1 MQKAVLSRA
10 ELSHLMADPQIE
22 KLLIVQH
29 RDVSLLKI
37 EQDLA
42 RIPIERG
49 LVEAE
54 IAAEEANIEAA
65 RQSLISKE
73 VARKDLDIE
82 VQSKEGALRRFRT
95 QQAEVKKNDE
105 YQALTHQIEQTEAD
119 ISSLEEREIE
129 LMLDID
135 TVKEEFEAEKAVILV
150 RIEAQRKEIALLT
163 EREGNLNAS
172 VDQARAEVAE
182 SRVGVDTDYLEQY
195 DRVKKMVKRAPYLA
209 KVEAHKCGGCHL
221 RVSNEVSRGAQDSGE
236 PHFCDQCARM
246 VYA

>member
-1 MQKAVLSRA
+1 
-10 ELSHLMADPQIE
+10 MADPQIE

-42 RIPIERG
+42 RIPIERAA
-49 LVEAE
+49 VEAE
-54 IAAEEANIEAA
+54 IVSEAANMEAA
-65 RQSLISKE
+65 RQSLIAKE
-73 VARKDLDIE
+73 VARKDLDVE
-82 VQSKEGALRRFRT
+82 VKSKEAALLRFRT

-119 ISSLEEREIE
+119 ISSLEEQEIE
-129 LMLDID
+129 LMLEID
-135 TVKEEFEAEKAVILV
+135 TVKEGFEAEKAVIES
-150 RIEAQRKEIALLT
+150 RIEAQRAAIALLN
-163 EREGNLNAS
+163 EREKHLNVS
-172 VDQARAEVAE
+172 VEAARAEVAE
-182 SRVGVDTDYLEQY
+182 SRVGMDANYLEQY

-209 KVEAHKCGGCHL
+209 KVEGHKCGGCHL
-221 RVSNEVSRGAQDSGE
+221 RVSNEVSRGAQDAGE

>member
-1 MQKAVLSRA
+1 
-10 ELSHLMADPQIE
+10 MADPQIE

-54 IAAEEANIEAA
+54 IAIEEANVEAA
-65 RQSLISKE
+65 RQSLVSKE
-73 VARKDLDIE
+73 LARKDLDME
-82 VQSKEGALRRFRT
+82 VQSKEGVLRRFRT

-135 TVKEEFEAEKAVILV
+135 TAKEEFEVEKAAILV

-163 EREGNLNAS
+163 EREGNLKAS
-172 VDQARAEVAE
+172 VDQARAGVADA
-182 SRVGVDTDYLEQY
+182 RVGLNVDYLEQY
-195 DRVKKMVKRAPYLA
+195 DRVKKMVKRPPYLA

-221 RVSNEVSRGAQDSGE
+221 RVSNEVSRGALNSGE
-236 PHFCDQCARM
+236 PHYCDQCARM

>member
-1 MQKAVLSRA
+1 
-10 ELSHLMADPQIE
+10 MADPQIE

-49 LVEAE
+49 MVESE
-54 IAAEEANIEAA
+54 IASEEANIEAA
-65 RQSLISKE
+65 RQALISKE
-73 VARKDLDIE
+73 LQRKEIDVD
-82 VQSKEGALRRFRT
+82 VQAKEGALLRFRT
-95 QQAEVKKNDE
+95 QQVEVKKNDE

-119 ISSLEEREIE
+119 ISTLEEREIE

-135 TVKEEFEAEKAVILV
+135 TAKQEFDAEKAVILV
-150 RIEAQRKEIALLT
+150 RIEVQRQEIGLLT
-163 EREGNLNAS
+163 EREGNLNVS
-172 VDQARAEVAE
+172 VSAARAEVAG
-182 SRVGVDTDYLEQY
+182 SRVGVDADYLEQY
-195 DRVKKMVKRAPYLA
+195 DRVKKMVKRPPYLA
-209 KVEAHKCGGCHL
+209 PIEAHKCGGCHL
-221 RVSNEVSRGAQDSGE
+221 RVSNEISRGAQDAGE

>member
-1 MQKAVLSRA
+1 
-10 ELSHLMADPQIE
+10 MADPQIE

-49 LVEAE
+49 MVESE
-54 IAAEEANIEAA
+54 IASEQANIEAA
-65 RQSLISKE
+65 RQALISKE
-73 VARKDLDIE
+73 LQRKEIDVD
-82 VQSKEGALRRFRT
+82 VQAKEGALLRFRT

-119 ISSLEEREIE
+119 ISTLEEREIE

-135 TVKEEFEAEKAVILV
+135 TAKQEFEAEKAVIEV
-150 RIEAQRKEIALLT
+150 RIEAQRQEIALLT
-163 EREGNLNAS
+163 EREGNLSAS
-172 VDQARAEVAE
+172 LAAARAEVEE
-182 SRVGVDTDYLEQY
+182 SRVGVDAVYLEQY
-195 DRVKKMVKRAPYLA
+195 DRVKKMVKRAPYLSPI
-209 KVEAHKCGGCHL
+209 EAHKCGGCHL
-221 RVSNEVSRGAQDSGE
+221 RVSNEVSRGAQDAGE

>member
-1 MQKAVLSRA
+1 MCRD

-54 IAAEEANIEAA
+54 ITSEEANVEAA
-65 RQSLISKE
+65 RQSLIAKE
-73 VARKDLDIE
+73 VARKDLDVE
-82 VQSKEGALRRFRT
+82 VQSKEGALLRFRT

-135 TVKEEFEAEKAVILV
+135 TAKEEFEAEKAVILV

-172 VDQARAEVAE
+172 VDKARSEVAE
-182 SRVGVDTDYLEQY
+182 SRVGVDADYIEQY
-195 DRVKKMVKRAPYLA
+195 DRVRKMVKRAPYLA

-221 RVSNEVSRGAQDSGE
+221 RVSNEVSSGALNAGE

>member
-1 MQKAVLSRA
+1 
-10 ELSHLMADPQIE
+10 MADPQIE

-49 LVEAE
+49 MVEAE
-54 IAAEEANIEAA
+54 ITSEEANIEAA
-65 RQSLISKE
+65 RQSLIAKE
-73 VARKDLDIE
+73 VARKDLDND
-82 VQSKEGALRRFRT
+82 VQSKEGALLRFRT

-135 TVKEEFEAEKAVILV
+135 TAKEEFEAEKATIQV
-150 RIEAQRKEIALLT
+150 RIEAQRQEIALLT
-163 EREGNLNAS
+163 AREGNLNAS
-172 VDQARAEVAE
+172 VDKARAEVAE
-182 SRVGVDTDYLEQY
+182 SRVGVDTDHIEQY

-209 KVEAHKCGGCHL
+209 KIEAHKCGGCHL
-221 RVSNEVSRGAQDSGE
+221 RVSNEVSRAALDGGE

>member
-1 MQKAVLSRA
+1 
-10 ELSHLMADPQIE
+10 MADPQIE

-49 LVEAE
+49 MVEAE
-54 IAAEEANIEAA
+54 IATEEANIEAA
-65 RQSLISKE
+65 RQSLIAKE
-73 VARKDLDIE
+73 VARKDLDVE
-82 VQSKEGALRRFRT
+82 VQSKEGTLVRFRT

-105 YQALTHQIEQTEAD
+105 YQALTHQIEQAEAD

-135 TVKEEFEAEKAVILV
+135 SAKEEFEAEKAAIQI
-150 RIEAQRKEIALLT
+150 RIEAQRNEIALLT
-163 EREGNLNAS
+163 ERETNLNAS
-172 VDQARAEVAE
+172 VDKARSEVAE
-182 SRVGVDTDYLEQY
+182 SRVGVAADYIEQY
-195 DRVKKMVKRAPYLA
+195 DRVKKMVKRAPFLA
-209 KVEAHKCGGCHL
+209 LIEAHKCGGCHL
-221 RVSNEVSRGAQDSGE
+221 RVSNEVSHGALDAGE

>member
-1 MQKAVLSRA
+1 
-10 ELSHLMADPQIE
+10 MADPQIE

-49 LVEAE
+49 MVESE
-54 IAAEEANIEAA
+54 IASEEANIEAA
-65 RQSLISKE
+65 RQALISKE
-73 VARKDLDIE
+73 LQRKEIDVD
-82 VQSKEGALRRFRT
+82 VQAKEGALLRFRT
-95 QQAEVKKNDE
+95 QQVEVKKNDE

-119 ISSLEEREIE
+119 ISTLEEREIE

-135 TVKEEFEAEKAVILV
+135 TAKQEFEAEKAVILV
-150 RIEAQRKEIALLT
+150 RIEAQRQEIALLT

-172 VDQARAEVAE
+172 VAAARAEVAE
-182 SRVGVDTDYLEQY
+182 SRVGVDVDYLEQY

-209 KVEAHKCGGCHL
+209 PIEAHKCGGCHL
-221 RVSNEVSRGAQDSGE
+221 RVSNEISRGAQNAGE